1 MKRLFSFVSLLLLAA
16 LPSFAA
22 PMKARVIQP
31 LFAQDREGLDK
42 SFEWTL
48 RALEKCNKS
57 LDIVVLPEFSEVPGA
72 TPQPEDFLKIAR
84 EYGPT
89 LLQACSE
96 TARRCSTLVF
106 CGAIDTECEVPR
118 NATFVYGRD
127 GALIGKY
134 YKEHLTAGEWKKYG
148 LDKSY
153 TEEWTKPLMMD
164 IEGVRYAF
172 LTCYDFY
179 FYENYSNIAR
189 WKPDVI
195 IGCSHQRSDTFRALD
210 IINSFCAYNTGAYLV
225 RASVSMGR
233 RAKLGGCS
241 CIVAPTGKILG
252 KLRSQVR
259 CLDVKFDP
267 KAKYLKPAGY
277 GNPPAMHSEYIEIG
291 RRPWKYRPGGSAI
304 CPPLA
309 EMPAER
315 NYFFSN
321 DLGALGAAVATGAQ
335 EIGFALDPASDWTS
349 RLEGILRK
357 LSCHAIMDIHLEG
370 TAWKE
375 EDLQRLA
382 DLIFDFDAVGHT
394 RFTVADPAVRERLS
408 ALVPTIPC
416 GE

>member
-1 MKRLFSFVSLLLLAA
+1 MKRFLTLALFLFAA

-31 LFAQDREGLDK
+31 LFGQDRQALDK

-48 RALEKCNKS
+48 RQLEKCNAS

-72 TPQPEDFLKIAR
+72 TPQPEDFLKIVR

-106 CGAIDTECEVPR
+106 CGAIDTDWDVPR
-118 NATFVYGRD
+118 NATFVFGRD

-134 YKEHLTAGEWKKYG
+134 YKEHLTAGEWQKYG

-153 TEEWTKPLMMD
+153 TEQWTQPLMMD

-179 FYENYSNIAR
+179 FYENFANIAR

-195 IGCSHQRSDTFRALD
+195 IGCSHQRSDPFRALD
-210 IINSFCAYNTGAYLV
+210 IINTFCAYNTGAYVV

-233 RAKLGGCS
+233 RSKLGGCS
-241 CIVAPTGKILG
+241 CIVSPTGKILG

-259 CLDVKFDP
+259 VLDVTFDP
-267 KAKYLKPAGY
+267 KEKYLKPAGY
-277 GNPPAMHSEYIEIG
+277 GNPPALHSEYIEIG

-304 CPPLA
+304 VPPLS
-309 EMPAER
+309 ETPAEHS
-315 NYFFSN
+315 YLHSN
-321 DLGALGAAVATGAQ
+321 DLAALGAAVATGTR
-335 EIGFALDPASDWTS
+335 EIGFDLDPSGDWEAH
-349 RLEGILRK
+349 LQEILQH
-357 LSCHAIMDIHLEG
+357 LSCHAIMDIHLAG
-370 TAWKE
+370 NAWDE
-375 EDLQRLA
+375 AALRRLYA
-382 DLIFDFDAVGHT
+382 LVFVYDAVAHT
-394 RFTVADPAVRERLS
+394 HFSVPDAAVREQLS
-408 ALVPTIPC
+408 ALAPKIPVS
-416 GE
+416 E

>member
-1 MKRLFSFVSLLLLAA
+1 MKRILTFALLLLSA

-31 LFAQDREGLDK
+31 EFGMDRQALDK

-89 LLQACSE
+89 LLKACSE

-118 NATFVYGRD
+118 NAVFVYGRD

-179 FYENYSNIAR
+179 FYENFSNIAR

-210 IINSFCAYNTGAYLV
+210 IINTFCAYNTGAYLV

-233 RAKLGGCS
+233 RSKLGGCS
-241 CIVAPTGKILG
+241 CVVAPTGKILG

-335 EIGFALDPASDWTS
+335 EIGFSLTAPDWKA
-349 RLEGILRK
+349 RLQPILHK
-357 LSCHAIMDIHLEG
+357 LSCHAIMDIHLDGEG
-370 TAWKE
+370 WDE
-375 EDLQRLA
+375 EALKGVVGL
-382 DLIFDFDAVGHT
+382 LFDYDAMGHT
-394 RFTVADPAVRERLS
+394 RFTVADAALRERLV
-408 ALVPTIPC
+408 ALAPDIPC
-416 GE
+416 RD

>member
-1 MKRLFSFVSLLLLAA
+1 MKRILTFALLLLSA

-31 LFAQDREGLDK
+31 EFGMDRQALDK

-89 LLQACSE
+89 LLKACSE

-118 NATFVYGRD
+118 NAVFVYGRD

-179 FYENYSNIAR
+179 FYENFSNIAR

-233 RAKLGGCS
+233 RSKLGGCS
-241 CIVAPTGKILG
+241 CVVAPTGKILG

-335 EIGFALDPASDWTS
+335 EIGFSLAAPDWKA
-349 RLEGILRK
+349 RLQPILHK
-357 LSCHAIMDIHLEG
+357 LS
-370 TAWKE
+370 
-375 EDLQRLA
+375 
-382 DLIFDFDAVGHT
+382 
-394 RFTVADPAVRERLS
+394 
-408 ALVPTIPC
+408 
-416 GE
+416 

>member
-1 MKRLFSFVSLLLLAA
+1 MKRLFTLCVLLLSAA
-16 LPSFAA
+16 SALAA

-31 LFAQDREGLDK
+31 LFAQDRPGLDK

-48 RALEKCNKS
+48 RELEKCDPS

-84 EYGPT
+84 QYGPV
-89 LLQACSE
+89 LLKACSE

-106 CGAIDTECEVPR
+106 CGAIDFDWDVPR

-179 FYENYSNIAR
+179 FYENYANIAR
-189 WKPDVI
+189 WKPDIV

-210 IINSFCAYNTGAYLV
+210 IINTFCAYHTGAYLV
-225 RASVSMGR
+225 RASVSMGKR
-233 RAKLGGCS
+233 SKLGGCS
-241 CIVAPTGKILG
+241 CVVAPTGEILG
-252 KLRSQVR
+252 NLRSKVKSM
-259 CLDVKFDP
+259 DVVFDP
-267 KAKYLKPAGY
+267 AKKYLKPAGY

-315 NYFFSN
+315 SYLHSN
-321 DLGALGAAVATGAQ
+321 DLGELGAAVATGVQ
-335 EIGFALDPASDWTS
+335 EIGFDLSSGDWKA
-349 RLEGILRK
+349 RLQPILHK
-357 LSCHAIMDIHLEG
+357 LSCHAIMDIHLTGSDWNEAALKG
-370 TAWKE
+370 VVG
-375 EDLQRLA
+375 LL
-382 DLIFDFDAVGHT
+382 FDYDAMAHT
-394 RFTVADPAVRERLS
+394 RFTVADAAVRERLA
-408 ALVPTIPC
+408 ALAPEIPC
-416 GE
+416 HP